1 MGWLDRVA
9 GDGPSAEEASRTPD
23 GADRGSGEERT
34 SLGLKALFDG
44 VADDDSHSVLDL
56 GRGAASSFVVYGRY
70 ARRIRFADLLRP
82 ERRPDLDA
90 AMAASVPPQPDHPY
104 DLILAW
110 DLLDRIADSQREA
123 VVRRLAELAAPGAR
137 IHVLVDASDQPEVRQ
152 FRFAVLEEDKLR
164 YEPAG
169 PDRPAGDRL
178 LPAEVERLL
187 DPWEVVRA
195 FTSRSGMREYVGILR
210 G

>member
-1 MGWLDRVA
+1 MGWLERISGEA
-9 GDGPSAEEASRTPD
+9 PQAAEVSTASGEAERS
-23 GADRGSGEERT
+23 SGEERT

-44 VADDDSHSVLDL
+44 VVPDDGHSVLDL
-56 GRGAASSFVVYGRY
+56 GRSSHSSFNVYSRF

-90 AMAASVPPQPDHPY
+90 AMSASVPAQPEQPY

-110 DLLDRIADSQREA
+110 DFLDRVAASQREA
-123 VVRRLAELAAPGAR
+123 VVGRLAELSAPLAR
-137 IHVLVDASDQPEVRQ
+137 IHVLVDGSDLPEVRQ
-152 FRFAVLEEDKLR
+152 FRFAVLEVDKVR

-169 PDRPAGDRL
+169 PARPAGDRL

-187 DPWEVVRA
+187 HPWEVVRA

-210 G
+210 

>member
-1 MGWLDRVA
+1 MGWLGRIA
-9 GDGPSAEEASRTPD
+9 GDGPPGAEVSPDVDEADGSR
-23 GADRGSGEERT
+23 GEERT

-44 VADDDSHSVLDL
+44 VVRDDAHSVLDL
-56 GRGAASSFVVYGRY
+56 GRASSSSFGVYGRY

-90 AMAASVPPQPDHPY
+90 ALAASVPPQPDHPY

-110 DLLDRIADSQREA
+110 DLLDRIAASQREA
-123 VVRRLAELAAPGAR
+123 VVRRLAELSAPRAR
-137 IHVLVDASDQPEVRQ
+137 IHVLVEASDQAEVRQ
-152 FRFAVLEEDKLR
+152 FRFAVLEEDKVR

-210 G
+210 

>member
-1 MGWLDRVA
+1 MGWLDRFA
-9 GDGPSAEEASRTPD
+9 GEAAPPTDPSPAEVEAESTP
-23 GADRGSGEERT
+23 GEERP

-44 VADDDSHSVLDL
+44 VVADDAHAVLDL
-56 GRGAASSFVVYGRY
+56 GRASRSSFAVFTRF
-70 ARRIRFADLLRP
+70 ARRVRFADLLRE
-82 ERRPDLDA
+82 ERRSDLGSA
-90 AMAASVPPQPDHPY
+90 LEASVPAQPGHPY

-110 DLLDRIADSQREA
+110 DLLDRIGAEERG
-123 VVRRLAELAAPGAR
+123 VVVSRLAELAAPRAR
-137 IHVLVDASDQPEVRQ
+137 IHVLVDASDRAEVPSSSFTVVDLDR
-152 FRFAVLEEDKLR
+152 VR

-187 DPWEVVRA
+187 EPFEVVRA

-210 G
+210 